1 MIKLFDEALRLIFFP
16 VRWANAVTTWIQNVC
31 SPDDTLKINNTCSPK
46 EGSSLKLSV
55 NMQRVL
61 DAVMNYFG
69 DFWITP
75 DKLGEAL
82 DASCDKDTIIREGGR
97 YKVPEGRF
105 MTADDLPPVAP
116 FTIQPVT
123 TTSGSTV
130 SLDYWK
136 VYLPLQNVHLGRTTY
151 ALHIGTGTGEATS
164 LGDGWYKINGITSGW
179 IYLVEDSTSTTDGAK
194 NYRVKFGQAR
204 VGANLFSHP
213 IANVSF
219 SDGVATITQN
229 ALGLS
234 HGIVTPEIE
243 HDGTSAL
250 DIRGTTSSSDS
261 RSGFISASHV
271 LSTKT
276 WTRGSSKLQKNTGN
290 TDNPT
295 WVDVKDSSGNTQN
308 CGVKLLCVGRVVRV
322 ANYCDY
328 MTLREATF
336 DKNGM
341 LRTVGAEIGVFG
353 FLNDNN
359 DW

>member
-1 MIKLFDEALRLIFFP
+1 MIKLFDEALRIIFFP
-16 VRWANAVTTWIQNVC
+16 VRWANAVTTWIQNVA
-31 SPDDTLKINNTCSPK
+31 SPDDSLKVSNTCSPK

-61 DAVMNYFG
+61 EAVKNYFA

-82 DASCDKDTIIREGGR
+82 DASCDKETIIREGGR
-97 YKVPEGRF
+97 YKVSDEF
-105 MTADDLPPVAP
+105 KNSVAPPIAP

-123 TTSGSTV
+123 STSGSTV

-136 VYLPLQNVHLGRTTY
+136 IYLGSATLGFGRTDY
-151 ALHIGTGTGEATS
+151 ALHTGTGTGLATD
-164 LGDGWYKINGITSGW
+164 LGDGWYKINGITSGTLY
-179 IYLVEDSTSTTDGAK
+179 IVEDSTTTSDGAK
-194 NYRVKFGQAR
+194 NYRVKFDTSP
-204 VGANLFSHP
+204 VGANLLSHFV
-213 IANVSF
+213 ATLAF
-219 SDGVATITQN
+219 SDGVATITQVP
-229 ALGLS
+229 LPLQGYV
-234 HGIVTPEIE
+234 GTGETE
-243 HDGTSAL
+243 HDGTGAL
-250 DIRGTTSSSDS
+250 DIRGATSSSDS

-295 WVDVKDSSGNTQN
+295 WVDVTDSNGNTQD
-308 CGVKLLCVGRVVRV
+308 CGVKLLCIGRVVRV

-328 MTLREATF
+328 MTLREVTF

-341 LRTVGAEIGVFG
+341 LRSVGAEIGVFG